1 MKVTTISKI
10 NQIASYLRLGL
21 QSMVDLTL
29 QSLVMEDEAE
39 EEYGKVLQ
47 QENRLETRVEQPRTP
62 SLSTVR
68 L

>member
-1 MKVTTISKI
+1 
-10 NQIASYLRLGL
+10 
-21 QSMVDLTL
+21 MVDLTL